1 MRSLCR
7 GLPFQFIPS
16 FVHEKLDSRS
26 AKFLFEYKQ
35 LLKYFIKTI
44 VATFFQKK
52 EKKKKKIAMVDN
64 YYILDKLS
72 LVINLVVV

>member
-52 EKKKKKIAMVDN
+52 KKKIAMVEN